1 MMRQQGRQ
9 TARVGGRGEQA
20 TRSDTDVCH
29 RRVQLVNS
37 ALKRLVVVIMWCAAL
52 IWWGRGNTPS
62 SGTLNNVRFSLHM
75 AALPCDHQVSAI
87 RFGSSSVCVR
97 GRRKG
102 QWMTLKQ
109 YRSSQV
115 ASRQLSLAR
124 MVCFVHHLLSVVP
137 AGKGLFWEVRDRD
150 THRMEF
156 QWSHRH
162 LRPRYRQAR
171 TPAEGSR
178 GHSKMGGGWGHQSGA

>member
-9 TARVGGRGEQA
+9 TALVRGRGEQA

-37 ALKRLVVVIMWCAAL
+37 ALKRLVVVIMVRSAHMVEGEHTF
-52 IWWGRGNTPS
+52 IRYIKH
-62 SGTLNNVRFSLHM
+62 VRFSLHM
-75 AALPCDHQVSAI
+75 AALPCEHQVSAI
-87 RFGSSSVCVR
+87 RFGSSFVR
-97 GRRKG
+97 VWVRVRRKG

-124 MVCFVHHLLSVVP
+124 MVCFVHHLLCVVP
-137 AGKGLFWEVRDRD
+137 AGEGAVLG
-150 THRMEF
+150 
-156 QWSHRH
+156 S
-162 LRPRYRQAR
+162 AR
-171 TPAEGSR
+171 
-178 GHSKMGGGWGHQSGA
+178 